1 MRVNDHNCDK
11 VWQHLKPIEFKL
23 ETTAIKINPY
33 GYTYQEYDAQQGF
46 CQIGLESIPGRNEY
60 RLGTV
65 FLRNFYVGLD
75 YDKDL
80 IIIGINKEASD
91 YASAEIIGHSVDPYK
106 PKVGSYGPLIF
117 ILILCIIIAVIA
129 AAWYFWKNKKE

>member
-1 MRVNDHNCDK
+1 MRVNDYNCDK
-11 VWQHLKPIEFKL
+11 VQPFLKPIEFKL

-33 GYTYQEYDAQQGF
+33 GYTYQEYDNKQGF
-46 CQIGLESIPGRNEY
+46 CQIGLESLPSKNEY

-80 IIIGINKEASD
+80 IIIGVNKEAED
-91 YASAEIIGHSVDPYK
+91 
-106 PKVGSYGPLIF
+106 
-117 ILILCIIIAVIA
+117 
-129 AAWYFWKNKKE
+129 